1 MAGTLQWDA
10 AVSRQPVHAS
20 ADTSR
25 VEHIFSVD
33 VEEYFQVSAFDRFV
47 DRRDWPSMPS
57 RVEGAVDR
65 LLELLD
71 RHGAT
76 GTFFTLGCVAERHPM
91 LVRQIAAGGHE
102 IASHGWSHR
111 RVTALSP
118 SQFRDELSRSKSVLE
133 DITGQEV
140 IGFRAPSFSI
150 GAGESWAFDVL
161 IEEGY
166 RYDSSVF
173 PVRRPGYGDRSART
187 TPFIVARESGELLEL
202 PLATLQLLGLRIP
215 AAGGGYLRHFPFAVV
230 RGAVR
235 AHATRGESAML
246 YVHPWEIDHE
256 QPRLPVP
263 ALTRI
268 RHYGGL
274 RRTLPRLARLL
285 GEFSFTSAA
294 RRHERTLRA
303 LREEASVQSPRSLPY
318 AGLSES
324 RA

>member
-10 AVSRQPVHAS
+10 AVNPQPLHARGDAS
-20 ADTSR
+20 P

-47 DRRDWPSMPS
+47 DRRDWPKMPS
-57 RVEGAVDR
+57 RVEGAIDL

-76 GTFFTLGCVAERHPM
+76 GTFFTLGCVAERHPR
-91 LVRQIAAGGHE
+91 LVRQIAAAGHE
-102 IASHGWSHR
+102 VASHGWSHR
-111 RVTALSP
+111 RVSALSP
-118 SQFRDELSRSKSVLE
+118 AQFRDELSRSKSVLE
-133 DITGQEV
+133 HITGQQV
-140 IGFRAPSFSI
+140 VGFRAPSFSI
-150 GAGESWAFDVL
+150 GAGEAWAFDAL

-173 PVRRPGYGDRSART
+173 PVRRPGYGDRTART
-187 TPFIVARESGELLEL
+187 TPSIVRREGGELLEL
-202 PLATLQLLGLRIP
+202 PLATLELLGMRIP

-235 AHATRGESAML
+235 AHTARGDSAML
-246 YVHPWEIDHE
+246 YVHPWEIDDE

-274 RRTLPRLARLL
+274 RRTLPRLERLL
-285 GEFSFTSAA
+285 AEFSFTSAA
-294 RRHERTLRA
+294 RRYERTLRT
-303 LREEASVQSPRSLPY
+303 LRPAVP
-318 AGLSES
+318 AGRPHGAAFPVLSES

>member
-10 AVSRQPVHAS
+10 AVNPQPLRAGRD
-20 ADTSR
+20 ASR
-25 VEHIFSVD
+25 VEHVFSVD
-33 VEEYFQVSAFDRFV
+33 VEEYFQVSAFDRYV
-47 DRRDWPSMPS
+47 DRGDWTSIPS
-57 RVEGAVDR
+57 RVEGAVDQ
-65 LLELLD
+65 LLELLA

-76 GTFFTLGCVAERHPM
+76 ATFFTLGCVAERQPR
-91 LVRQIAAGGHE
+91 LVRHIAGAGHE

-111 RVTALSP
+111 RVSALSP
-118 SQFRDELSRSKSVLE
+118 SQFRDELSRSKSLLE
-133 DITGQEV
+133 DITGQQV
-140 IGFRAPSFSI
+140 VGFRAPSFSI
-150 GAGESWAFDVL
+150 GPGESWAFDAL

-173 PVRRPGYGDRSART
+173 PVRRPGYGDRKART
-187 TPFIVARESGELLEL
+187 TPFIVRRGGGELLEL
-202 PLATLQLLGLRIP
+202 PLATLQLFGMRIP

-235 AHATRGESAML
+235 AHSARGDSAML
-246 YVHPWEIDHE
+246 YVHPWEIDDA
-256 QPRLPVP
+256 QPRLSVP

-274 RRTLPRLARLL
+274 HRTLPRLERLL
-285 GEFSFTSAA
+285 AEFSFTSAA

-303 LREEASVQSPRSLPY
+303 LGVAGPARLSRSV
-318 AGLSES
+318 AFGGVSES